1 MPSGLSVCPAG
12 SPQCVLGLCWKVLKA
27 PTSKMRELGE
37 CQVFFM
43 PFPHGLSQDFSL
55 RYTKDRKVIIGV
67 TVHLGMLCLFS
78 SKKCPPCTAPTL
90 PRCLDSGISFGNKLF
105 YFLEEEVDW
114 EGSQHSCLSHQAHLA
129 TIDTREELHFLL
141 HYGNFK
147 EYWVGLQREGS
158 RPWKWLNDSLFS
170 SAETLSV
177 EISPFAEVKANDC
190 TKPKSIK
197 KAPLGSRW

>member
-1 MPSGLSVCPAG
+1 SVSVLPSPF
-12 SPQCVLGLCWKVLKA
+12 
-27 PTSKMRELGE
+27 PTSSSPTS
-37 CQVFFM
+37 FS
-43 PFPHGLSQDFSL
+43 SQNAPSCSL
-55 RYTKDRKVIIGV
+55 EQEEFRGWDSNKTHKLNLFKIQAFGGKIPILFRIMS
-67 TVHLGMLCLFS
+67 HLGMLCLFS

-170 SAETLSV
+170 ALISSDRCSETKFSICSHLQRHPSEV
-177 EISPFAEVKANDC
+177 QKDTEILNS
-190 TKPKSIK
+190 T
-197 KAPLGSRW
+197 